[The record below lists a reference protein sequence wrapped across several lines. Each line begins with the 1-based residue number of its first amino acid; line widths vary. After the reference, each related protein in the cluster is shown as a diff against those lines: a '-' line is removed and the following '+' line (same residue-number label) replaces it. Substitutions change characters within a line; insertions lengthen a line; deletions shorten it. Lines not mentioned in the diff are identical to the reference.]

1 MSKYREMRELLT
13 LLPETRKKVLR
24 YLCSCRNDNRLRTI
38 QHISKEAKLSFH
50 TVKKII
56 LRELAPMGYV
66 KVYEIGR
73 VKIIVPTEKLKE
85 VCEVLEVEQAQ

>member
-1 MSKYREMRELLT
+1 MRDLLT
-13 LLPETRKKVLR
+13 LLPETRKKVLQ
-24 YLCSCRNDNRLRTI
+24 YLCSCRDDDRPRTI
-38 QHISKEAKLSFH
+38 QHISKEAKLSFS
-50 TVKKII
+50 TVKKIV
-56 LRELAPMGYV
+56 LGELAPMGYV